1 MTGRGRPRRTPPPGT
16 RGTVIAIILS
26 LLIPGLGHAY
36 LGVLGRALIWFGG
49 TIAIALVMGQ
59 GGDNTGLA
67 LAMGVAIGV
76 FAALDVL
83 VIRRGG

>member
-1 MTGRGRPRRTPPPGT
+1 MTGPSRPRRTPPAGT
-16 RGTVIAIILS
+16 KGTVIGAVLS

-36 LGVLGRALIWFGG
+36 LGLLGRALIWFGG

-59 GGDNTGLA
+59 GDENTGLA
-67 LAMGVAIGV
+67 IAMGVAIGL
-76 FAALDVL
+76 FAAVDVL